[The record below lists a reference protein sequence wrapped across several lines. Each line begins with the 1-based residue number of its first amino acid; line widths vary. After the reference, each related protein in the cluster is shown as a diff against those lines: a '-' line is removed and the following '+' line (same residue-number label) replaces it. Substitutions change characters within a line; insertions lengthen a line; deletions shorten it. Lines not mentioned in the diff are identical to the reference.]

1 MAVKSGAQVEF
12 GVTVTNVSPGDPKP
26 SVTTA
31 SGETITADIII
42 GADGPRSL
50 VREVVLGKKD
60 NPEPVGWTVYGA
72 TVPESYMLNDP
83 ELASWLTSNE
93 VSIYVNLMF
102 VLLLLTFDH
111 AYSVVDR
118 CRHGQ
123 EHMLYVITRSTNL
136 LSSN

>member
-1 MAVKSGAQVEF
+1 MAVKSGAQVQF

-102 VLLLLTFDH
+102 VLL
-111 AYSVVDR
+111 
-118 CRHGQ
+118 
-123 EHMLYVITRSTNL
+123 
-136 LSSN
+136 